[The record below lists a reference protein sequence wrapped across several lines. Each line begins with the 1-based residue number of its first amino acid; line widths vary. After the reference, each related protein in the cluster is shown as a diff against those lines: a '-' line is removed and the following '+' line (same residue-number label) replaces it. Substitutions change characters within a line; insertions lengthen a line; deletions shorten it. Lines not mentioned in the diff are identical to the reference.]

1 MTKAHDDAA
10 AEPRAISL
18 DAAAHRE
25 AVADI
30 ERRVPAPRSRTPFKF
45 GLLRGRLGDGP
56 DFFSPLPDEDL
67 ALWEG

>member
-1 MTKAHDDAA
+1 MTRPPDDVAA
-10 AEPRAISL
+10 VPRAISL

-25 AVADI
+25 AAVTI
-30 ERRVPAPRSRTPFKF
+30 EHRVPAPRSRTPFKI

-56 DFFSPLPDEDL
+56 DFFSPLPDDDL